1 VPDTHDLLEALV
13 NGTHSR
19 HGMSTD
25 TLVTL
30 WRSEIERIYVEWAA
44 RQPQAPASV
53 APDPRLKEL
62 AAWLAEKAAWYKVR
76 AANSRSAH
84 GVRETYR
91 IDAERADAIATMLRG
106 GS

>member
-1 VPDTHDLLEALV
+1 MTRTEVVTWARREALHYARGEWMRDGYESAANLLEA
-13 NGTHSR
+13 
-19 HGMSTD
+19 
-25 TLVTL
+25 
-30 WRSEIERIYVEWAA
+30 
-44 RQPQAPASV
+44 